1 MSQVTSGIF
10 NFQIQSNSTIRW
22 FCSDCHIDRQ
32 FVFFKNMERS
42 DGKYVINSIE
52 EEISGEFKMSNTQC
66 EDSKCHLRGN
76 YFDFVGQGMSHD
88 RDLKKT
94 ILPLLSS
101 FDLF

>member
-1 MSQVTSGIF
+1 MENSKC
-10 NFQIQSNSTIRW
+10 QILNVKIA
-22 FCSDCHIDRQ
+22 
-32 FVFFKNMERS
+32 
-42 DGKYVINSIE
+42 
-52 EEISGEFKMSNTQC
+52 
-66 EDSKCHLRGN
+66 KCHLRGI